1 MTREEFIDYLK
12 ELDHSYIEEDN
23 RIFITSREDV
33 LLRNIPSDVEF
44 RNGGGVW
51 LEFITS
57 LPSGTVFNNGGDV
70 YLRSL
75 TGNWS
80 ISPDVVFNNGGDVN
94 LKSLTGNWFSKWGGN
109 IEGIDPNRLLNV
121 MIKQGVFER

>member
-1 MTREEFIDYLK
+1 MTREEFIGYLK

-23 RIFITSREDV
+23 RIVITSRGDV

-57 LPSGTVFNNGGDV
+57 LPPGTVFNNGGDV
-70 YLRSL
+70 SL
-75 TGNWS
+75 YSLKS
-80 ISPDVVFNNGGDVN
+80 IPSYVKFNNKGDV
-94 LKSLTGNWFSKWGGN
+94 SLAYLLRFKLFSKWGGN
-109 IEGIDPNRLLNV
+109 IEGIDSKRLLNS
-121 MIKQGVFER
+121 MISKGIFER

>member
-23 RIFITSREDV
+23 RIVITSRGDV
-33 LLRNIPSDVEF
+33 LLRNPHSDVEF

-57 LPSGTVFNNGGDV
+57 LPPEMVFNNGGDVGLFSLRSISPDVVFKNRGDV

-75 TGNWS
+75 TGNW
-80 ISPDVVFNNGGDVN
+80 
-94 LKSLTGNWFSKWGGN
+94 FSKWEGN
-109 IEGIDPNRLLNV
+109 IEGIDSKRLLNS
-121 MIKQGVFER
+121 MISKGMFI